1 MIVSASTL
9 LQINM
14 DPENHRVV
22 DENSLN
28 QRCIFT
34 VHVGLQRGR
43 CISNSAKHPMFWTLP
58 CGGDKGDKMSGGC
71 SHAEDCCVPALSD
84 PVHSL
89 FQELST
95 PPRCTDIPIDVGW
108 MLHCTG

>member
-28 QRCIFT
+28 QGSIFT

-43 CISNSAKHPMFWTLP
+43 CISNSVRQRTNTAQTSYVL
-58 CGGDKGDKMSGGC
+58 
-71 SHAEDCCVPALSD
+71 D
-84 PVHSL
+84 PSMW
-89 FQELST
+89 
-95 PPRCTDIPIDVGW
+95 R
-108 MLHCTG
+108 